1 MVQRDAC
8 NGYCRAGRETHF
20 PETGSGRTNR
30 GREGGHEYAVPFP
43 EAKDSGGDS
52 GLQCD
57 RSGSYTR
64 SHRLSKI
71 TSGHSVTLIRKKNCK
86 DARDG

>member
-1 MVQRDAC
+1 MVTAEVEGKLTSLRLVLGGQ
-8 NGYCRAGRETHF
+8 T
-20 PETGSGRTNR
+20 